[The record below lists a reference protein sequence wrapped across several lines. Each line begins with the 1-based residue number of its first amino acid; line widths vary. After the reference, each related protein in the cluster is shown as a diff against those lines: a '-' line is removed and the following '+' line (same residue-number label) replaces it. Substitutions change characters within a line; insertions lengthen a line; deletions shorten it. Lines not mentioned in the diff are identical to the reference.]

1 LSSGASASSHPGY
14 PNSAVEIAGFVEGL
28 IYGDPDRHT
37 VAVVTWKDSVVVH
50 ELVHEGGVAWSEIG
64 GLFESARNLTEKLF
78 I

>member
-1 LSSGASASSHPGY
+1 M
-14 PNSAVEIAGFVEGL
+14 EGL